1 MALENG
7 CADCGLQKEDRHC
20 FTCEPCVNKRLSRAT
35 AAVEAANSKLQVDIA
50 LLARRLRLK
59 EEECREL
66 DGLYDDLLTQ
76 AQSVLPA
83 DQFDSLIC
91 VTCEDNPR
99 HKGTDLCYGCTPIED
114 DRGNEY

>member
-1 MALENG
+1 MTANRLAQREIPLPEVESE
-7 CADCGLQKEDRHC
+7 LQ
-20 FTCEPCVNKRLSRAT
+20 RLT
-35 AAVEAANSKLQVDIA
+35 AANSKLQVDIA